1 MTSGPMMSG
10 PMAAVT
16 IFSMTRSSTQAG
28 TTVLVR
34 EADDE
39 ADALLTPVEQLATAF
54 FDDTRALVRA
64 TELDLPAAFG
74 APLPYADDPELFL
87 RLLAADVE
95 RFWLHQVVASLAL
108 VVTAPAAPGAAQPI
122 LYRGVYRLRPSADPP
137 QGPSTPRPIRREVGK
152 IEDALGDRQDVQAC
166 LVCEW
171 TRDPAVRK
179 SRLVPPRYAFTWAA
193 AGLARFDEPTLAAA
207 DRFDT
212 STRGT
217 RPGDELRVLRL
228 AIPPIVPIA

>member
-1 MTSGPMMSG
+1 
-10 PMAAVT
+10 MAALT
-16 IFSMTRSSTQAG
+16 IFSMTRSSTQAS

-95 RFWLHQVVASLAL
+95 RFWLHQVFGSLAL
-108 VVTAPAAPGAAQPI
+108 VVTAPAVPGAAPPV
-122 LYRGVYRLRPSADPP
+122 LYRGVYRLRPVVDPA
-137 QGPSTPRPIRREVGK
+137 QGSSSLRPIRREVGRVD
-152 IEDALGDRQDVQAC
+152 DALGNQQDIQAY
-166 LVCEW
+166 LVGEW
-171 TRDPAVRK
+171 SRDPAVRK
-179 SRLVPPRYAFTWAA
+179 SRLMPPRYAFAWAIT
-193 AGLARFDEPTLAAA
+193 GLARFDEQALAGA

-212 STRGT
+212 STRGA
-217 RPGDELRVLRL
+217 RLGDELRVLRL
-228 AIPPIVPIA
+228 ATAPPA